1 MRDAQAEAYSRWYE
15 RNKEA
20 LSEKRKKRYRED
32 PEYRAACLARKA
44 LQTKEQTSEPV
55 PEQYVMNLTDTAE
68 ALDVSLW
75 KLRSWREKGYYP
87 EPYTHARGVYFT
99 TAQFNA
105 VASLRDFF
113 DENAGVMT
121 EDVSLKLQG
130 LTDLIRAN
138 W

>member
-44 LQTKEQTSEPV
+44 RQTKAQSAPPV
-55 PEQYVMNLTDTAE
+55 PEQYVMNFTSTAE
-68 ALDVSLW
+68 ELDVSLW
-75 KLRSWREKGYYP
+75 KLRSWRERGYYP
-87 EPYTHARGVYFT
+87 EPFNHTKGLYFT
-99 TAQFNA
+99 QEQVEA

-113 DENAGVMT
+113 EEHTGT
-121 EDVSLKLQG
+121 LSKEEQQKLQN
-130 LTDLIRAN
+130 LTDLIHAN